1 MNRHIALIFL
11 ALLLTVSTQAQKHI
25 FHEYNNVSLS
35 DALSQLAKQ
44 QTDYVIMFL
53 YNELEDFRITTT
65 VRHKTLPDA
74 IQQMIAFYPIR
85 MTVDESNTKEKKI
98 FVECTHKTDRHLT
111 GTIIDEQGHPVAY
124 ANVAIFNPVDSTLC
138 GGGVSNESGYF
149 AIPYEQSSVLARIS
163 YIGFKT
169 IYKFCDHPQIGKIRM
184 QPDKYTLKGVTV
196 KGERPLYQTKGG
208 SIVTNVAGTVLERLH
223 NANEL
228 LMQVPGVVC
237 APDGTLTVFGRGT
250 PIYYIN
256 NRKVQNIQEITRL
269 SPKDIQ
275 NIELVRNPGAQ
286 YDADVTAVIKITTRI
301 KEEGYTLQ
309 IKANEKQNDVLT
321 SDESLDVGL
330 KQGGLNASMHLEYED
345 FRCHYNQP
353 QIEELVVDGD
363 IYRYDKTQNY
373 SKSHQKSPSWS
384 ANVDYE
390 FNERHIA
397 GVSYDGYHNTWV
409 SPGDA
414 LHIYSK
420 NGLEFQRTHILSDY
434 HNDMDYAHINT
445 FYNAEWTN
453 RLRTA
458 LNLDYVGNSNNYRQ
472 LTDETTDNVTCSTLN
487 RSKNHYH
494 IYAGRLTFDYT
505 FGQKSSLSWGAEYNR
520 VTGSGT
526 ADCSNVILKPSD
538 YGQWENKAAV
548 FVETKTAFGDWTLSG
563 GLRYE
568 DVTSDYADRQAPD
581 VDIYRHYHNLFPSV
595 KVCHKDRGWM
605 NTLSFSSH
613 TSRPSLRQLSNY
625 TYYDSEL
632 AYQHGNPSLQPMTF
646 YTVEWSTGYKFINA
660 SLSYIYKD
668 NLIAPDMYTE
678 NEHSRILV
686 SSYSN
691 FDHASLLGA
700 NVSLQHNFRWWRPSL
715 SMAVEHL
722 FFDYEYMNEP
732 YSYGK
737 TKFYIIANQYFDLP
751 KSWLANIYYYYD
763 SGGTQNNIQ
772 LKPYQMLNLSLQ
784 KSFLQDRLS
793 VKLAARDLFHKMKF
807 EENERI
813 RNVHFWQIEDYRD
826 WNFSFSIVYRL
837 NQLKTKY
844 RGKSAANE
852 QINRL

>member
-1 MNRHIALIFL
+1 
-11 ALLLTVSTQAQKHI
+11 
-25 FHEYNNVSLS
+25 
-35 DALSQLAKQ
+35 
-44 QTDYVIMFL
+44 
-53 YNELEDFRITTT
+53 
-65 VRHKTLPDA
+65 
-74 IQQMIAFYPIR
+74 
-85 MTVDESNTKEKKI
+85 
-98 FVECTHKTDRHLT
+98 
-111 GTIIDEQGHPVAY
+111 
-124 ANVAIFNPVDSTLC
+124 
-138 GGGVSNESGYF
+138 
-149 AIPYEQSSVLARIS
+149 
-163 YIGFKT
+163 
-169 IYKFCDHPQIGKIRM
+169 
-184 QPDKYTLKGVTV
+184 
-196 KGERPLYQTKGG
+196 
-208 SIVTNVAGTVLERLH
+208 
-223 NANEL
+223 
-228 LMQVPGVVC
+228 
-237 APDGTLTVFGRGT
+237 
-250 PIYYIN
+250 
-256 NRKVQNIQEITRL
+256 
-269 SPKDIQ
+269 
-275 NIELVRNPGAQ
+275 
-286 YDADVTAVIKITTRI
+286 
-301 KEEGYTLQ
+301 
-309 IKANEKQNDVLT
+309 
-321 SDESLDVGL
+321 
-330 KQGGLNASMHLEYED
+330 
-345 FRCHYNQP
+345 
-353 QIEELVVDGD
+353 
-363 IYRYDKTQNY
+363 
-373 SKSHQKSPSWS
+373 
-384 ANVDYE
+384 
-390 FNERHIA
+390 
-397 GVSYDGYHNTWV
+397 
-409 SPGDA
+409 
-414 LHIYSK
+414 
-420 NGLEFQRTHILSDY
+420 
-434 HNDMDYAHINT
+434 
-445 FYNAEWTN
+445 
-453 RLRTA
+453 
-458 LNLDYVGNSNNYRQ
+458 
-472 LTDETTDNVTCSTLN
+472 
-487 RSKNHYH
+487 
-494 IYAGRLTFDYT
+494 
-505 FGQKSSLSWGAEYNR
+505 
-520 VTGSGT
+520 
-526 ADCSNVILKPSD
+526 
-538 YGQWENKAAV
+538 
-548 FVETKTAFGDWTLSG
+548 
-563 GLRYE
+563 
-568 DVTSDYADRQAPD
+568 
-581 VDIYRHYHNLFPSV
+581 
-595 KVCHKDRGWM
+595 M

-763 SGGTQNNIQ
+763 SGGTQNNIL